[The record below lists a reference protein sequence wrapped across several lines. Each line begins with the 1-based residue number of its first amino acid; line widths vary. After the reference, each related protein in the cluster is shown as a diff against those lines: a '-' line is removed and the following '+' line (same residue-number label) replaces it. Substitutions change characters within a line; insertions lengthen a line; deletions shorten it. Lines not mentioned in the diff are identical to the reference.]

1 MGGGGGHPP
10 PGSEMGKGGI
20 AADAADAREEEFKAH
35 SLPSL
40 SFCARSCNR
49 TVSEGGREEAL
60 PMRRI
65 LAVSKAP
72 FPLMRHRKSDG
83 RAPLLYTELLFRPFP
98 FPIPIPFFLI
108 PPGTTTTTTTFFRL
122 IHRGERRSDC

>member
-10 PGSEMGKGGI
+10 LGSEMGKGGI
-20 AADAADAREEEFKAH
+20 AADAADAREEEFKAP

-72 FPLMRHRKSDG
+72 SPLMRHRKSDG
-83 RAPLLYTELLFRPFP
+83 RAPH
-98 FPIPIPFFLI
+98 PIYCTPLSSFSLSHSYSILSHSTRDDDDDDNFL
-108 PPGTTTTTTTFFRL
+108 PAYPSWRATQ
-122 IHRGERRSDC
+122 